1 MAIKTNYNFK
11 GIEVKDAYIRI
22 DRLFGSSK
30 EGWNSLVGVY
40 NITTEEVPAVE
51 EVTEQRL
58 ISEAIAEV
66 IAEDGNVV
74 TEAQEAVYE
83 TVIVTE
89 AQEATTKTVFNKLEE
104 FNFNIEYKE
113 DERGYVSLY
122 SGLKEKYSGLDC

>member
-40 NITTEEVPAVE
+40 NIITEEVPS
-51 EVTEQRL
+51 
-58 ISEAIAEV
+58 I
-66 IAEDGNVV
+66 DGV
-74 TEAQEAVYE
+74 
-83 TVIVTE
+83 
-89 AQEATTKTVFNKLEE
+89 EATTKTVYNKLEE
-104 FNFNIEYKE
+104 FNFNVAYNE

-122 SGLKEKYSGLDC
+122 NGLKEKYSGLDC